1 MYNPWDVKTGGS
13 GGGVGGQKRPGPSAH
28 FKPVPPQYVFV
39 LGLVLLAVIWLASGF
54 YQVDLGS
61 VAIVTRFGRVTEKN
75 GPGWHYHLPAPIE
88 TVYKCNTS
96 VVQQLRGSGSS
107 NSITGDRNLVD
118 VSYTIQWRIDDPE
131 KWLFRVRG
139 AKNLIHLTAGS
150 CMRDAV
156 NSVDIDDALAEGRHK
171 IEMMVKENLQ
181 KMLDSYDSGIFVQ
194 EVTLRRLD
202 PPKDVADAFY
212 DVEKAWADH
221 HHVINK
227 AEAFAN
233 EALPQARAEAA
244 QIVEYSEAR
253 AYKVRQLADAES
265 AAFDKVHA
273 ACQGEGR
280 FGGERYLSYDALE
293 KAMKGKDITIMD
305 GSVGTLP
312 VMSVDK
318 KEAKK

>member
-1 MYNPWDVKTGGS
+1 MYNPWDVKTENQDRGS
-13 GGGVGGQKRPGPSAH
+13 GKKDQGPQVQ
-28 FKPVPPQYVFV
+28 FKPIPPLYVFI
-39 LGLVLLAVIWLASGF
+39 LGWVLLAVVWLASGF

-61 VAIVTRFGRVTEKN
+61 VAIVTRFGRVVETN
-75 GPGWHYHLPAPIE
+75 GPGWHYHLPFPIE
-88 TVYKCNTS
+88 RVYKCNTS

-107 NSITGDRNLVD
+107 NTITGDRNLVD
-118 VSYTIQWRIDDPE
+118 VSYTIQWRIDDPQ

-139 AKNLIHLTAGS
+139 VQNLIHLTAGS

-156 NSVDIDDALAEGRHK
+156 NGVDIDDALAEGRHK
-171 IEMMVKENLQ
+171 IELMVKENLQ
-181 KMLDSYDSGIFVQ
+181 KMLDSYDSGVFVQ

-244 QIVEYSEAR
+244 QMVEAAEAR
-253 AYKVRQLADAES
+253 AYKVRQLVDAEA
-265 AAFDKVHA
+265 AAFEKMRV

-293 KAMKGKDITIMD
+293 KALEGKKMTIMD

-312 VMSVDK
+312 LMSVDN
-318 KEAKK
+318 KERRK